1 MDKSQLIWVLVVV
14 AIVIVV
20 IVMMKKKEKPT
31 NLTSR
36 MMKAAKKMRNS
47 SSGGRVVSP
56 IMTSSSSSSAYQQN
70 MKNMMNAMHG
80 INREGFLDT
89 YMTNVPDSNNMQ
101 FSSPPYKS
109 PFVGQMDDSVHQ
121 MSSDWDSIEEISDN

>member
-1 MDKSQLIWVLVVV
+1 MNKLIWALAVV
-14 AIVIVV
+14 AIVIVI
-20 IVMMKKKEKPT
+20 IVVMKKKEKPT
-31 NLTSR
+31 NVTSR
-36 MMKAAKKMRNS
+36 MMKSMKKMKNS
-47 SSGGRVVSP
+47 GRVVSP
-56 IMTSSSSSSAYQQN
+56 IMTSSSGYQQN

-109 PFVGQMDDSVHQ
+109 PFVGQMDDAVHG
-121 MSSDWDSIEEISDN
+121 MSSNWDLIDEISDN